1 MMLELGSTLN
11 PSIADLANFNWVE
24 TVPFVIVEVL
34 EKICDEFCA
43 NEIKESVAYIAVV
56 LYKKKSTV

>member
-1 MMLELGSTLN
+1 
-11 PSIADLANFNWVE
+11 
-24 TVPFVIVEVL
+24 VIVEVL